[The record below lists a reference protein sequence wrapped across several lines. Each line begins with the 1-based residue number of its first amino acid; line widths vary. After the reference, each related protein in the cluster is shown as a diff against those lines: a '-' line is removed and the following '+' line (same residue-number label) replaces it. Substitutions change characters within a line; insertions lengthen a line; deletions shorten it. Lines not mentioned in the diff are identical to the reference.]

1 MSSFKTEYVQN
12 DHQQFQGNHHVN
24 KQHNTP
30 PEDYFT
36 SVDMSQHSP
45 PTPQADLADLEPTTT
60 TTQSQHAMYSNYSRH
75 FQTDNEKWSVN
86 SANDNVHL
94 MYQQGASKAKFVG
107 GRDYYPKVHGN
118 TLSEDELESSSESL
132 NDIDDDNDHEFDWN
146 DDNKK
151 TNLNDAEAGRSP
163 SAKRNGTTKYQKVK
177 ALYRKYCFWHYL
189 SQFMKRVVIA
199 SIGSAIF
206 ITVGVCIYVYFP
218 RPSKNQEDDPSFEN
232 IRDNVQVWMYWAAFM
247 WHIAWLST
255 FITEAVP
262 YIVSKWVQFFKGR
275 RSEKV
280 KSYMEYYMSLKYFI
294 GLLVITAWNWGAWAF
309 LITIAYPSVLKQP
322 YTTTMWRVFA
332 CMFVASVFLLVQ
344 KTIIQVIAS
353 RFHRFAFKD
362 RAKANRRALKIL
374 DTLAKAEFRYRSPAA
389 ASRMRNRKRP
399 DLSAQQSTSDFLET
413 GGGAASTVVAGHST
427 GVSPSVST
435 SEYMAGRGDITSRQ
449 LSSSDILYSFKK
461 NLKRAVINEQPHVSR
476 HKRKDMDINSD
487 DYARKNAKKLYISLA
502 YPGGIMPLE
511 YQARRCLLISDFEPY
526 FKTAHEAKVAFDIF
540 DRDGN
545 GDITR
550 REFRDTVVQI
560 YRERKDIAISL
571 RDTGQALGKIDY
583 MLLAISLVALL
594 LTSFAIFNVEVW
606 HSLVP
611 LGSILLALTF
621 VFGNTAKNT
630 FESILFLFVTHP
642 YDAGDYVLVDGQFLL
657 VHNLGV
663 MGTSFV
669 SGDGQL
675 IYAPTTVLMTKLI
688 TNVRRSGSMGEAI
701 KINIDFR
708 TTSDQFW
715 ELHDRLLAWVTSQS
729 RDFGPGFDLRVVDIV
744 DVNQLILNVWLPHKG
759 NWQELG
765 RRFKRKT
772 RFMLALKEIMT
783 ELNIRYE
790 LPAQRITQ
798 GEVHPGEAHPAPVFG
813 HRVDECPQSFSTHV
827 NASPALNPVPTDPAE
842 AKAYEQIRKERA
854 VRGNHYYM
862 DQSGSASAGGDGGW

>member
-1 MSSFKTEYVQN
+1 MNT
-12 DHQQFQGNHHVN
+12 QGNNQSHQDDAIP
-24 KQHNTP
+24 K
-30 PEDYFT
+30 DYFT
-36 SVDMSQHSP
+36 SVDMSREP
-45 PTPQADLADLEPTTT
+45 PPQADLTDLEPTLQNCYATY
-60 TTQSQHAMYSNYSRH
+60 QPSPLHV
-75 FQTDNEKWSVN
+75 DDEKWSVG
-86 SANDNVHL
+86 SAQDVHP
-94 MYQQGASKAKFVG
+94 MYHHESNATFVEG
-107 GRDYYPKVHGN
+107 SPAFPKPHKN
-118 TLSEDELESSSESL
+118 TLLQDELEQELESSSDSS
-132 NDIDDDNDHEFDWN
+132 NDIDDDKDHDFDWN
-146 DDNKK
+146 DS
-151 TNLNDAEAGRSP
+151 DANADKQSARSV
-163 SAKRNGTTKYQKVK
+163 KQNTTFQR
-177 ALYRKYCFWHYL
+177 ARRLYRKYCFWHYL
-189 SQFMKRVVIA
+189 SLFMKRVVIA
-199 SIGSAIF
+199 AIGSAIF
-206 ITVGVCIYVYFP
+206 ITVGVCIYIYFP
-218 RPSKNQEDDPSFEN
+218 QPSPREEDDPNFKN

-247 WHIAWLST
+247 WHIVWLST

-262 YIVSKWVQFFKGR
+262 YIVTKWVQFFKGR

-280 KSYMEYYMSLKYFI
+280 KSYMEYYMSLKYYI
-294 GLLVITAWNWGAWAF
+294 GLLVITAWNWGTWAF

-322 YTTTMWRVFA
+322 YTTTLWRVFA
-332 CMFVASVFLLVQ
+332 SMFVASLFLLVQ
-344 KTIIQVIAS
+344 KTIIQVVAS

-362 RAKANRRALKIL
+362 RAKANRRAIKIL
-374 DTLAKAEFRYRSPAA
+374 DTLGKAEFRYRSSTA

-399 DLSAQQSTSDFLET
+399 DLSAQSTSDFLDT
-413 GGGAASTVVAGHST
+413 ATTTAAAASTLGHST
-427 GVSPSVST
+427 GISPSVST
-435 SEYMAGRGDITSRQ
+435 SEYMSGRGDLTSRQ
-449 LSSSDILYSFKK
+449 LSSSDLLYSFKK

-476 HKRKDMDINSD
+476 RMKKDMDINSD
-487 DYARKNAKKLYISLA
+487 EYARKNAKKLYISLA
-502 YPGGIMPLE
+502 YPDGKLPGE
-511 YQARRCLLISDFEPY
+511 NQARRCLLISDFEPY
-526 FKTAHEAKVAFDIF
+526 FKTAQEAKVAFDIF

-550 REFRDTVVQI
+550 REFRDTVVHI
-560 YRERKDIAISL
+560 YRERKDIAISV

-642 YDAGDYVLVDGQFLL
+642 YDAGDYVLVDGQYLL
-657 VHNLGV
+657 VHNMGV

-688 TNVRRSGSMGEAI
+688 TNVRRSGSMGESI

-708 TTSDQFW
+708 TTTNQFW

-729 RDFGPGFDLRVVDIV
+729 RDFGPGFDLRVIDIV
-744 DVNQLILNVWLPHKG
+744 DVNQLILNIWLPHKG

-765 RRFKRKT
+765 KRFQRKT
-772 RFMLALKEIMT
+772 RFMLALKDIMT

-798 GEVHPGEAHPAPVFG
+798 GVHPADPHPAPLFG
-813 HRVDECPQSFSTHV
+813 QQIQECPQSFSAHV
-827 NASPALNPVPTDPAE
+827 TTPPITRGAVPSDPVE
-842 AKAYEQIRKERA
+842 AKAYEEIRKGRA
-854 VRGNHYYM
+854 IRGDRYNM
-862 DQSGSASAGGDGGW
+862 DQGGSASAGGDGGW

>member
-1 MSSFKTEYVQN
+1 MY
-12 DHQQFQGNHHVN
+12 HQDTSDATFIGNSHDSA
-24 KQHNTP
+24 KPHN
-30 PEDYFT
+30 
-36 SVDMSQHSP
+36 
-45 PTPQADLADLEPTTT
+45 
-60 TTQSQHAMYSNYSRH
+60 
-75 FQTDNEKWSVN
+75 
-86 SANDNVHL
+86 
-94 MYQQGASKAKFVG
+94 
-107 GRDYYPKVHGN
+107 N
-118 TLSEDELESSSESL
+118 TLSDDELEQELESSSESL
-132 NDIDDDNDHEFDWN
+132 NDIDDDKDHNFDWN
-146 DDNKK
+146 DDNNNN
-151 TNLNDAEAGRSP
+151 TNAHTEATR
-163 SAKRNGTTKYQKVK
+163 SAKGNTKYQKVR
-177 ALYRKYCFWHYL
+177 ALFRKYCFWHYL
-189 SQFMKRVVIA
+189 SQFMKRVIIA
-199 SIGSAIF
+199 ATGSAIF

-218 RPSKNQEDDPSFEN
+218 RPSKNQENDPSFEN
-232 IRDNVQVWMYWAAFM
+232 IRDNVQIWMYWAAFM

-280 KSYMEYYMSLKYFI
+280 KSYMEYYMSLKYYI

-322 YTTTMWRVFA
+322 YTTTLWRVYA

-362 RAKANRRALKIL
+362 RAKANRRAIKIL
-374 DTLAKAEFRYRSPAA
+374 DALGKAEFRYRSSAA

-399 DLSAQQSTSDFLET
+399 GLSAQSTNDILDA
-413 GGGAASTVVAGHST
+413 GAASTVVGHST
-427 GVSPSVST
+427 GISPSVST
-435 SEYMAGRGDITSRQ
+435 SEYMAGRGDINSRQ
-449 LSSSDILYSFKK
+449 LSSSDMLYSFKK
-461 NLKRAVINEQPHVSR
+461 NLKRAVINEQPHISR
-476 HKRKDMDINSD
+476 PVRKDMDINND
-487 DYARKNAKKLYISLA
+487 DYARKNARKLYVSLA
-502 YPGGIMPLE
+502 YPNGVLPGE
-511 YQARRCLLISDFEPY
+511 NQARRCLLISDFEPY

-657 VHNLGV
+657 VHNMGV

-669 SGDGQL
+669 AGDGQL

-729 RDFGPGFDLRVVDIV
+729 RDFGPGFDLRVIDIV

-765 RRFKRKT
+765 KRFQRKT
-772 RFMLALKEIMT
+772 RFMLALKDIMT

-790 LPAQRITQ
+790 LPAQKITQ
-798 GEVHPGEAHPAPVFG
+798 GVHPEEAHPAPVFG
-813 HRVDECPQSFSTHV
+813 QQVDGCPQSFSAHV
-827 NASPALNPVPTDPAE
+827 NASPTMNSVPTDSAE

-854 VRGNHYYM
+854 VRGIHCYM
-862 DQSGSASAGGDGGW
+862 DQSGSASGSG